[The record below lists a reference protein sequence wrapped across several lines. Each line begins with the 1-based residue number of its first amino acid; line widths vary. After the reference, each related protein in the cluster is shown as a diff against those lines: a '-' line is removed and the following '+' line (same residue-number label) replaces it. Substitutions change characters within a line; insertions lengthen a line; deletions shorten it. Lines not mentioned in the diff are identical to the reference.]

1 MIKAA
6 DIAGVASSRI
16 AALAAAL
23 FVASVLSACSTSG
36 PEAGATGFVEGALAP
51 DHDKN
56 ASAARQP
63 GNDPI
68 ETGSIGSPGVFN
80 SVAIRIRNFPVTAR
94 WQLVSHEIEACASG
108 ICGVNDGV
116 FERIASEAEGRT
128 LVDKARIVNAA
139 VNAAILYQSD
149 RTLYGELDHWA
160 TPQESLSRA
169 GGDCED
175 FAILKMTALLRAG
188 VPANSMSLVVLR
200 DSGRGVYHAVLAVAT
215 GSGNLILDNTR
226 AEVAMD
232 TDLPDYQPLFSLGAE
247 RSWIHGTRTAG
258 GPALAQDEN
267 LSAIA
272 PGEGTL

>member
-1 MIKAA
+1 
-6 DIAGVASSRI
+6 
-16 AALAAAL
+16 
-23 FVASVLSACSTSG
+23 
-36 PEAGATGFVEGALAP
+36 
-51 DHDKN
+51 
-56 ASAARQP
+56 
-63 GNDPI
+63 
-68 ETGSIGSPGVFN
+68 
-80 SVAIRIRNFPVTAR
+80 
-94 WQLVSHEIEACASG
+94 
-108 ICGVNDGV
+108 
-116 FERIASEAEGRT
+116 
-128 LVDKARIVNAA
+128 
-139 VNAAILYQSD
+139 
-149 RTLYGELDHWA
+149 
-160 TPQESLSRA
+160 
-169 GGDCED
+169 
-175 FAILKMTALLRAG
+175 LKMTALLRAG